1 MCDLQQIRTFAPCGD
16 DGECDWVESTDTQL
30 QNGRWYATN
39 QLLPDGRQIVVGG
52 RNVFTLEYVPANGQ
66 GAINLPLL
74 TQVRSNCRSRNA
86 ASLLLPL

>member
-74 TQVRSNCRSRNA
+74 TQVRSSCRPRSA
-86 ASLLLPL
+86 ASLPLPL